1 MWEDVPLTDAD
12 DNVADKDQPM
22 PMLLERSEIE
32 KDQMG
37 VAPFFTSLMIYE

>member
-22 PMLLERSEIE
+22 PMSLEKSKSEIE
-32 KDQMG
+32 KDQM
-37 VAPFFTSLMIYE
+37 VATFFYIEEL